1 MVASTE
7 TSNMSLDCN
16 RSGGKGPDG
25 LIITDMTLRFL
36 SMILLAAG
44 LASAE
49 TFSGTVVDVMCK
61 GKDLA
66 GHTRS
71 CAVDC
76 AKSGFGLVQADGK
89 FLKFDES
96 GNART
101 LSMLKKSSKEKDLKV
116 KVTGTLDGEVIKV
129 QAVELL
135 P

>member
-1 MVASTE
+1 MA
-7 TSNMSLDCN
+7 
-16 RSGGKGPDG
+16 
-25 LIITDMTLRFL
+25 
-36 SMILLAAG
+36 LLAAG
-44 LASAE
+44 VASAE

-71 CAVDC
+71 CALDC
-76 AKSGFGLVQADGK
+76 SKSGFGLVSADGK

-101 LSMLKKSSKEKDLKV
+101 LSVLKKSSKEKDLKV
-116 KVTGTLDGEVIKV
+116 KVTGDLDGDVIKV
-129 QAVELL
+129 KSVELL

>member
-1 MVASTE
+1 MKVRVIST
-7 TSNMSLDCN
+7 
-16 RSGGKGPDG
+16 
-25 LIITDMTLRFL
+25 F
-36 SMILLAAG
+36 LLAAAI
-44 LASAE
+44 ASAE

-61 GKDLA
+61 NKDLA

-71 CAVDC
+71 CALDC
-76 AKSGFGLVQADGK
+76 AKSGFGVVQADGK
-89 FLKFDES
+89 FLKLDES

-101 LSMLKKSSKEKDLKV
+101 LALLKKSSKEKDLKV

>member
-1 MVASTE
+1 
-7 TSNMSLDCN
+7 
-16 RSGGKGPDG
+16 
-25 LIITDMTLRFL
+25 MT
-36 SMILLAAG
+36 ILAAG

-61 GKDLA
+61 NKDLA

-71 CAVDC
+71 CAIDC

-101 LSMLKKSSKEKDLKV
+101 FSMLKKSSKDKDLKV

>member
-1 MVASTE
+1 MKLRLF
-7 TSNMSLDCN
+7 SL
-16 RSGGKGPDG
+16 
-25 LIITDMTLRFL
+25 T
-36 SMILLAAG
+36 LLAAG

-71 CAVDC
+71 CALDC

-89 FLKFDES
+89 FLEPRRKRQCSHAFDAQEELEGEVDS
-96 GNART
+96 
-101 LSMLKKSSKEKDLKV
+101 KV
-116 KVTGTLDGEVIKV
+116 KVTGTVDGDVIKV

>member
-1 MVASTE
+1 MA
-7 TSNMSLDCN
+7 
-16 RSGGKGPDG
+16 
-25 LIITDMTLRFL
+25 
-36 SMILLAAG
+36 LLAAG
-44 LASAE
+44 VASAE

-71 CAVDC
+71 CALDC
-76 AKSGFGLVQADGK
+76 AKSGFGLVAADGK

-101 LSMLKKSSKEKDLKV
+101 LSVLKKSSKEKDLKV
-116 KVTGTLDGEVIKV
+116 KVTGDLDGDVIKV
-129 QAVELL
+129 KSVELL

>member
-1 MVASTE
+1 MKLRLLSISLVAT
-7 TSNMSLDCN
+7 T
-16 RSGGKGPDG
+16 
-25 LIITDMTLRFL
+25 
-36 SMILLAAG
+36 A

-61 GKDLA
+61 GKDLSS
-66 GHTRS
+66 HTRS
-71 CAVDC
+71 CALDC

-101 LSMLKKSSKEKDLKV
+101 LSMLKKNSKDKDLKV
-116 KVTGTLDGEVIKV
+116 KVNGTLDGEVIKV

>member
-1 MVASTE
+1 MAAPHE
-7 TSNMSLDCN
+7 
-16 RSGGKGPDG
+16 PDWVHNSY
-25 LIITDMTLRFL
+25 MKLRIF
-36 SMILLAAG
+36 SVGLLAAG

-71 CAVDC
+71 CALDC
-76 AKSGFGLVQADGK
+76 AKSGFGLVEADGK

-101 LSMLKKSSKEKDLKV
+101 LSMLKKSGKEKDLKV
-116 KVTGTLDGEVIKV
+116 KVTGTLEGEVIKV
-129 QAVELL
+129 KAVELL

>member
-1 MVASTE
+1 MKIR
-7 TSNMSLDCN
+7 L
-16 RSGGKGPDG
+16 
-25 LIITDMTLRFL
+25 L
-36 SMILLAAG
+36 SMTLLAAA

-49 TFSGTVVDVMCK
+49 MFSGTVVDVMCK

-66 GHTRS
+66 GHTRT
-71 CAVDC
+71 CALDC
-76 AKSGFGLVQADGK
+76 SKSGFGLVQADGK

-101 LSMLKKSSKEKDLKV
+101 LSMLKKSSKDKDLKI
-116 KVTGTLDGEVIKV
+116 KVTGTLDGDLLKV

>member
-1 MVASTE
+1 MKLRLFSVA
-7 TSNMSLDCN
+7 
-16 RSGGKGPDG
+16 
-25 LIITDMTLRFL
+25 F
-36 SMILLAAG
+36 LAAG

-61 GKDLA
+61 NKDLA

-101 LSMLKKSSKEKDLKV
+101 FSMLKKSSKEKDLKI
-116 KVTGTLDGEVIKV
+116 KVTGTLDGEVIRV

>member
-1 MVASTE
+1 MDI
-7 TSNMSLDCN
+7 M
-16 RSGGKGPDG
+16 K
-25 LIITDMTLRFL
+25 LRLF
-36 SMILLAAG
+36 SIALLAAG

-49 TFSGTVVDVMCK
+49 VFSGTVVDVMCK

-71 CAVDC
+71 CALDC

-101 LSMLKKSSKEKDLKV
+101 LSMLKKSSKDKDLKV
-116 KVTGTLDGEVIKV
+116 KVSGTLDGEVIKV

>member
-1 MVASTE
+1 MVALT
-7 TSNMSLDCN
+7 
-16 RSGGKGPDG
+16 
-25 LIITDMTLRFL
+25 
-36 SMILLAAG
+36 AA

-66 GHTRS
+66 SHTRS
-71 CAVDC
+71 CALDC

-101 LSMLKKSSKEKDLKV
+101 LAMLKKSSKDKDLKV
-116 KVTGTLDGEVIKV
+116 KVTGTLDGDAIKV
-129 QAVELL
+129 QGVELV